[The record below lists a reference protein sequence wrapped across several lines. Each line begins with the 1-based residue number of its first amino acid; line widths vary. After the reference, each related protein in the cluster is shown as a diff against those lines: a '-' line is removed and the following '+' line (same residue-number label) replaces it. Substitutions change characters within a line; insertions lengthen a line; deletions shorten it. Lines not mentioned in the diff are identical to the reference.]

1 MTNVFDFI
9 QAKDPRNSNP
19 LFNFLN
25 GGQQRR
31 QNLNALFD
39 NIGGT
44 LSQFLSPRGRD
55 QVKSI
60 ENLHNMFSPIVASGN
75 SIQNMQQ
82 GNYGSAFMDVAGF
95 AIPTAIVAK
104 YGGKTA
110 VDAAKYLSETLA
122 LSSGGMKNIGEN
134 VYESVI
140 GRLNQP
146 GEMPVVGSNLG
157 NVPPQNKNSKT
168 IQMPDGT
175 TIPRPKTMAEVP
187 EIRNMS
193 VADALFVAAQ
203 EPHIIK
209 SGDGSRGSFI
219 GGPEKITSKQSL
231 NKQRDFMDAEI
242 DAGAAGGD
250 WYDRYRQGVES
261 VTNNPNDQ
269 TWMSKSQGMYSAG
282 VAPNNE
288 LGFALK
294 DTMSS
299 VATGTPTKSYT
310 PAQQQASQLAIDT
323 NNPDNYMLGKKT
335 GEYARLINPQA
346 GATKQAT
353 GVNDFRHLR
362 TLGFTETDGS
372 AQRNAVGSAG
382 HTYADYETALAVD
395 RANKRNLDGR
405 TDWTGEQIQ
414 AAPWVKQKADDIYG
428 RRQKYYLGKAEEKL
442 TDTGSNFGPGELED
456 TAYSL
461 AFADANKTITE
472 FFPDNTAFATYEAQP
487 FIGSGQLPGLASA
500 NQAERAAFANMPEST
515 FANTSGRDDIYANTR
530 LNDTGVA
537 VRTQPTTAMQGV
549 YTPPGGVTEFN
560 PGEVA
565 RPLVAF
571 DLIPGQGK
579 QVTDASRAILDAG
592 EATRAFIDVQ
602 GAGAWHKPYIGGP
615 STKSNSIF
623 AALDA
628 PRSLSEP
635 ELGLLSKIGKKYD
648 LPDVID
654 TGQGATLTNFDGEP
668 SLSSKQAKGIFNELK
683 NTKLFKSQDRAKVD
697 AGYLGFEDA
706 WKAGEGSG
714 EATRNLLQVL
724 DNVPDG
730 VYKAFNNNE
739 KIAEN
744 ALRRL
749 QRDEKL
755 SAQYGATRKDIAN
768 ARKIIG
774 EGKGWIDRLKKSLEA
789 GIILPGVAAFALNQS
804 MNPRSSDE

>member
-1 MTNVFDFI
+1 MGILENIAAFADPKGPAGQGRTRALYGLLDTIGQSVSQFVPPNMRPQLMSGANVLDMV
-9 QAKDPRNSNP
+9 NP
-19 LFNFLN
+19 VANM
-25 GGQQRR
+25 RR
-31 QNLNALFD
+31 A
-39 NIGGT
+39 GT
-44 LSQFLSPRGRD
+44 DLSQ
-55 QVKSI
+55 
-60 ENLHNMFSPIVASGN
+60 GN
-75 SIQNMQQ
+75 F
-82 GNYGSAFMDVAGF
+82 GSAFIEVAGV
-95 AIPTAIVAK
+95 AIPAGIVAK
-104 YGGKTA
+104 YGAKTA
-110 VDAAKYLSETLA
+110 LDAAKYLSETLA
-122 LSSGGMKNIGEN
+122 LTSGGMRELGEN
-134 VYESVI
+134 AYEEI
-140 GRLNQP
+140 IKRMNQP
-146 GEMPVVGSNLG
+146 GEMPVVGSNFG
-157 NVPPQNKNSKT
+157 NVPSQNKNSKT
-168 IQMPDGT
+168 ILMPDGT
-175 TIPRPKTMAEVP
+175 RIPRPKNMSEVP
-187 EIRNMS
+187 DIRNMS
-193 VADALFVAAQ
+193 VADALFVAQQ

-209 SGDGSRGSFI
+209 SGEGSRGAFV
-219 GGPEKITSKQSL
+219 GGPEKITSKQAL
-231 NKQRDFMDAEI
+231 NKQRDFMDAQI

-261 VTNNPNDQ
+261 VTNDPNDQ

-299 VATGTPTKSYT
+299 IATGTPTKSYT

-323 NNPDNYMLGKKT
+323 NNPNNYQLGKKT

-346 GATKQAT
+346 GVNKQAT

-372 AQRNAVGSAG
+372 AQRNAVGTAG
-382 HTYADYETALAVD
+382 HKYADYETALAVD
-395 RANKRNLDGR
+395 RANNRNLDGR
-405 TDWTGEQIQ
+405 SNWTGEQIQ

-428 RRQKYYLGKAEEKL
+428 RRQKYYLEEAQKKL
-442 TDTGSNFGPGELED
+442 QSEGSNFAPGELEE

-472 FFPDNTAFATYEAQP
+472 FFPENTAFATYEAQP

-500 NQAERAAFANMPEST
+500 NQAERTAFANMPEST

-530 LNDTGVA
+530 LNNTGVA
-537 VRTQPTTAMQGV
+537 VRTLPTTAMQGV

-571 DLIPGQGK
+571 DVSKEGK
-579 QVTDASRAILDAG
+579 KVTDASRAILDAG

-602 GAGAWHKPYIGGP
+602 GAGAWHKPYVGGP
-615 STKSNSIF
+615 ATKSNSIF

-628 PRSLSEP
+628 PRPLNQS
-635 ELGLLSKIGKKYD
+635 ELGVLSSIGKKYG

-654 TGQGATLTNFDGEP
+654 TGQGATLTSFDGEP
-668 SLSSKQAKGIFNELK
+668 KLSSSQAKGIIAELE
-683 NTKLFKSQDRAKVD
+683 NLELFESSKRAKVD

-706 WKAGEGSG
+706 WRAGEGSG

-739 KIAEN
+739 KIGEN

-774 EGKGWIDRLKKSLEA
+774 QGKGWIDRLKKSLEA
-789 GIILPGVAAFALNQS
+789 GIILPGVAAFVLTQS
-804 MNPRSSDE
+804 MNPEMPDE